1 MGRVVRKAE
10 TPAQP
15 PHDPARLSRKF
26 DHPRAT
32 VTNRT
37 TTSSFPLELPQ
48 GDFAAFIFD
57 CDGTLADTMPTH
69 YRAWQIALGDRAADF
84 PEAMFYELGGVPTC
98 RVVEILNE
106 RHGYS
111 LPVNETVAL
120 KERLFLEF
128 SSEVAAIEPVVAL
141 AREWHGRKPL
151 AVASGGHRHIVM
163 KTLRALGIAGLFD
176 AIVCSEDY
184 SRGKPHPDP
193 FLEAA
198 RRLNVVPERCLVF
211 EDTTTGLQAAR
222 AAGMACVLVPALP
235 RAATTA

>member
-1 MGRVVRKAE
+1 MS
-10 TPAQP
+10 
-15 PHDPARLSRKF
+15 H
-26 DHPRAT
+26 
-32 VTNRT
+32 RT
-37 TTSSFPLELPQ
+37 IPTSFPLELPQ

-69 YRAWQIALGDRAADF
+69 YRAWQTALGPRAADF

-111 LPVNETVAL
+111 MPVEETVAV
-120 KERLFLEF
+120 KEKLFLEL

-151 AVASGGHRHIVM
+151 AVASGGHRRIVM
-163 KTLRALGIAGLFD
+163 STLRALGIATLFD
-176 AIVCSEDY
+176 AIITSEDY

-198 RRLNVVPERCLVF
+198 RRLNVAPERCLVF
-211 EDTTTGLQAAR
+211 EDTSTGQQAAR
-222 AAGMACVLVPALP
+222 AAGMACVLVPPPLRGAVSAPVL
-235 RAATTA
+235 